1 MSRIGKM
8 PIELPTGVQV
18 KIQNRSLTVK
28 GAKGELNL
36 DIPGNIAVGQEGQ
49 RIIVKRPSDNKRDR
63 SLHGV
68 TRSLIANMVKGVTNG
83 FEKRLQIIG
92 VGYRC
97 RVEGERLVLQLGFS
111 HEIKY
116 RIPEGIKVALGKGN
130 TVTIS
135 GCDKQLVGEVAA
147 EIRSYYRPEPYK
159 GKGVRYEG
167 EWVRHKAGKAVAST

>member
-1 MSRIGKM
+1 M
-8 PIELPTGVQV
+8 
-18 KIQNRSLTVK
+18 TVK

-36 DIPGNIAVGQEGQ
+36 DIPGNIAVAQEGQ
-49 RIIVKRPSDNKRDR
+49 RIIVKRPSDNKRNR

-83 FEKRLQIIG
+83 FEKKLQIVG

-97 RVEGERLVLQLGFS
+97 RVEGEQLVLQLGFS

-116 RIPEGIKVALGKGN
+116 RIPKGIKVALGKGN

>member
-36 DIPGNIAVGQEGQ
+36 DIPGNIAVAQEGQ
-49 RIIVKRPSDNKRDR
+49 RIIVKRPSDNKRNR

-83 FEKRLQIIG
+83 FEKKLQIVG

>member
-28 GAKGELNL
+28 GTKGELNL
-36 DIPGNIAVGQEGQ
+36 DIPGNIAVAQEGQ
-49 RIIVKRPSDNKRDR
+49 QIIVKRPSDSKRDR

-68 TRSLIANMVKGVTNG
+68 TRSLIANMVKGVANG
-83 FEKRLQIIG
+83 FEKKLQIVG

-97 RVEGERLVLQLGFS
+97 RVEGEQLVLQLGFS

-116 RIPEGIKVALGKGN
+116 RIPKGIKVALGKGN